1 MNLDPKALADFLRH
15 IASAI
20 DAYQPPVGY
29 TDLNKL
35 RQDVGLEPPSPTAA
49 PKPKEIKL
57 ADLQA
62 LAKEI
67 IITGRRDEL
76 KAYLDLAGV
85 KGLSSISSDL
95 YPSVQTALN
104 QILATDDG
112 PQ

>member
-1 MNLDPKALADFLRH
+1 MNLDHKALADFLRH
-15 IASAI
+15 IADSI
-20 DAYQPPVGY
+20 DRYQP
-29 TDLNKL
+29 
-35 RQDVGLEPPSPTAA
+35 RAEPSTPASAPALTE

-67 IITGRRDEL
+67 IIAGRRDEL

-95 YPSVQTALN
+95 YPSVQIALN

>member
-20 DAYQPPVGY
+20 DAYQPP
-29 TDLNKL
+29 T
-35 RQDVGLEPPSPTAA
+35 EPSASAPVAPAA
-49 PKPKEIKL
+49 VPKPKEIKL

-67 IITGRRDEL
+67 IVTGRRGEL

-85 KGLSSISSDL
+85 KGLSSISPDL
-95 YPSVQTALN
+95 YPTVQTYLN

>member
-1 MNLDPKALADFLRH
+1 MNLDQKTLADFLRH
-15 IASAI
+15 IADAI
-20 DAYQPPVGY
+20 DKYQPRAEPSTPAPVAPAP
-29 TDLNKL
+29 
-35 RQDVGLEPPSPTAA
+35 VE

-95 YPSVQTALN
+95 YPSVQIALN